1 MPESEKKNY
10 KDGSERVAI
19 PANLSK
25 PKLKWK
31 ISVEEANRYGLDV
44 LKGIIPF
51 IFIIVMCFEVSN
63 YISDSSEDI
72 VDPNN
77 KGDGENIIIGYNKI
91 SGIKTKKFLKKLR
104 HFNISYLNIRFQNFF
119 INELVNSYYEADYI
133 GVPIMKY
140 YYGVVDVYYR
150 ISYQIR
156 FI

>member
-10 KDGSERVAI
+10 KDGSERVAM

-63 YISDSSEDI
+63 YISDNSEDI

-77 KGDGENIIIGYNKI
+77 KGDGENIIRVLDLISELFNLAGWIFILALAIGLLHKI
-91 SGIKTKKFLKKLR
+91 LGDVLLR
-104 HFNISYLNIRFQNFF
+104 SFKNYHRARQ
-119 INELVNSYYEADYI
+119 
-133 GVPIMKY
+133 K
-140 YYGVVDVYYR
+140 
-150 ISYQIR
+150 
-156 FI
+156 